1 MTNKILFIVCLFCLT
16 NVLAQPDQIT
26 VIGKGQREIEPATR
40 LLNSPKIL
48 DSIQSTPVPSYPILF
63 FQAPTKITLDT
74 IEAATV
80 ETSSEKL
87 KKLYPFYTRLGIGTA
102 LMPLGEL
109 YFNSTRSRAYHY
121 GLHTQHLSAFKTK
134 ISKEDIDYLT
144 ANFDRTNVL
153 LFGNIIQDNYRL
165 KSKFN
170 YSTDGFQYYGA
181 RKTIDTLINQ
191 ADSANK
197 QRFQSIGGELTFE
210 GLNGDSSAFNYAINT
225 RYNYFFTKPFKADSL
240 DKWNSREHS
249 VGFNFKGWYRY
260 QHETFY
266 GDLGLRFNGFRHGI
280 ADSALSALD
289 SGMVTNNTIIDFA
302 PGVLTQMFDNRLKV
316 EVGAKFSL
324 DIYSKT
330 RPYLYPKVEIKY
342 SMFNDIFIPYVGI
355 NGELK
360 QNSFRRFS
368 ELNPFIQ
375 IVQDSLRNENNL
387 FNFYGGI
394 KGTLS
399 KRISFNAMA
408 SFGRHIGM
416 GLFVNDSIKINT
428 FKVVYDTV
436 SIMKVEGS
444 LSYQLDEKLKIDGI
458 GRFYSYQTNNNAY
471 AWNLPQ
477 LQFVLRGNY
486 NLFKKFYFQLDS
498 DLEFGR
504 KALVYDSTLSGV
516 SVEDGQY
523 IVGLKPVL
531 DFNLQTEYRYNSRV
545 SAFLQFNNVATVRYN
560 RYFNYP
566 VQGFQVLGGITARF

>member
-1 MTNKILFIVCLFCLT
+1 M
-16 NVLAQPDQIT
+16 
-26 VIGKGQREIEPATR
+26 
-40 LLNSPKIL
+40 
-48 DSIQSTPVPSYPILF
+48 
-63 FQAPTKITLDT
+63 
-74 IEAATV
+74 
-80 ETSSEKL
+80 
-87 KKLYPFYTRLGIGTA
+87 
-102 LMPLGEL
+102 
-109 YFNSTRSRAYHY
+109 
-121 GLHTQHLSAFKTK
+121 
-134 ISKEDIDYLT
+134 
-144 ANFDRTNVL
+144 
-153 LFGNIIQDNYRL
+153 
-165 KSKFN
+165 
-170 YSTDGFQYYGA
+170 
-181 RKTIDTLINQ
+181 
-191 ADSANK
+191 
-197 QRFQSIGGELTFE
+197 
-210 GLNGDSSAFNYAINT
+210 
-225 RYNYFFTKPFKADSL
+225 
-240 DKWNSREHS
+240 
-249 VGFNFKGWYRY
+249 
-260 QHETFY
+260 
-266 GDLGLRFNGFRHGI
+266 
-280 ADSALSALD
+280 
-289 SGMVTNNTIIDFA
+289 
-302 PGVLTQMFDNRLKV
+302 
-316 EVGAKFSL
+316 